1 MKKALAVFLA
11 PLLVVLAFVAF
22 YAPAPTTG
30 QANIPCYREQG
41 GAKTV
46 AGSGCEYEFQSGSTL
61 DVQDGTTFSISDLT
75 LTDDLNVTDDAN
87 ITGDL
92 VVTGTSDLKGN
103 VSDSGGVFTFADN
116 VIIDGAAD
124 LVQLTVQGN
133 ATQTSAPFVVE
144 NSGGTDLVTVS
155 NTGLLTADDVTV
167 VDDLT
172 VTDDLIITGLINQ
185 DVNEQNIGIMS
196 IMTASVEYTDTAA
209 LFTVGASEIWI
220 VHDVLVNVTENYD
233 CTGNDCAMLIGD
245 SNDVDGFVVLADAEL
260 QAADTEFTGAEAG
273 WQGMSAATKG
283 VYLDEVTTNSHHNF
297 VYSGSETI
305 DLDITGTDPAGGAAT
320 IYILYT
326 RIQ

>member
-1 MKKALAVFLA
+1 MSNYKKF
-11 PLLVVLAFVAF
+11 VLASMGCTIVLMGLLLA
-22 YAPAPTTG
+22 ALGSPAPIDA

-75 LTDDLNVTDDAN
+75 LTDDLVIA
-87 ITGDL
+87 GDL
-92 VVTGTSDLKGN
+92 AVTGTSDLKGN

-116 VIIDGAAD
+116 VIIDGQSDA
-124 LVQLTVQGN
+124 VQLTVQGYT
-133 ATQTSAPFVVE
+133 TQTNAALVVE
-144 NSGGTDLVTVS
+144 NSSGTDLVTVS

-172 VTDDLIITGLINQ
+172 VTDDLIVTGLINH
-185 DVNEQNIGIMS
+185 DVNEENIGVMS
-196 IMTASVEYTDTAA
+196 IMTVSVEYTTTAA

-233 CTGNDCAMLIGD
+233 CTGNDCTMEIGD
-245 SNDVDGFVVLADAEL
+245 SNVVSGFITLIDAQL
-260 QAADTEFTGAEAG
+260 QAADTEGTGFEAG
-273 WQGMSAATKG
+273 WQGMSESTKG
-283 VYLDEVTTNSHHNF
+283 AYLDEATNASGHNF

-305 DLDITGTDPAGGAAT
+305 DLAIGGTDPVAGEAT
-320 IYILYT
+320 IWIFYT
-326 RIQ
+326 RVQ